1 MCIFSEAHLFPARQI
16 MVFAME
22 RSVKEPWTSKGLDFL
37 TTRAIDV
44 GEVHPSNMDA
54 SFYNIHD
61 YDNI

>member
-1 MCIFSEAHLFPARQI
+1 MFPAPQI

-22 RSVKEPWTSKGLDFL
+22 RTVKEPWTSKGLDFL
-37 TTRAIDV
+37 TRGAIDV

-54 SFYNIHD
+54 SLYNIHD